1 MILLV
6 IYRMQ
11 YNLSVP
17 IKLLLHIVFVAHF
30 HLSEEGYGRLITV
43 AANLYPFCERIP
55 SCVVIG

>member
-1 MILLV
+1 
-6 IYRMQ
+6 MQ

-30 HLSEEGYGRLITV
+30 CLSEEGYGRLITV